1 MRSVNVAELKNK
13 LSAYLAYAKAGEEI
27 VVRERNLPIA
37 RLVPF
42 TAEDATEEELRLA
55 AAGIIRLPEKPF
67 DYKKFSK
74 LPKAKV
80 KGNVGTQALLDD
92 RNEGW

>member
-27 VVRERNLPIA
+27 VVRERNRPIA

-42 TAEDATEEELRLA
+42 AADDATEEELALA
-55 AAGIIRLPEKPF
+55 AAGILRLPEKPF
-67 DYKKFSK
+67 DYENFSK
-74 LPKAKV
+74 LPWPKV
-80 KGNVGTQALLDD
+80 DGNRGTQAVIDE